1 VDSDIEIVYMVPKH
15 GGKDSKRVPV
25 ASSTSWSDLR
35 DRLATIMGYD
45 ANEEFSI
52 SYCFSNTAKSVC
64 NTLKDEDDYKGIID
78 YIQGHRRNA
87 APVQVLIL
95 DNVV

>member
-1 VDSDIEIVYMVPKH
+1 M
-15 GGKDSKRVPV
+15 GGKMVPV
-25 ASSTSWSDLR
+25 ASSTSWSDLW

-45 ANEEFSI
+45 TDEEFSI
-52 SYCFSNTAKSVC
+52 SYCFSNTAKSVR
-64 NTLKDEDDYKGIID
+64 NTLEDVDDYMGIVD
-78 YIQGHRRNA
+78 YIWGRRRNA

>member
-1 VDSDIEIVYMVPKH
+1 M
-15 GGKDSKRVPV
+15 GGKMVPV

-45 ANEEFSI
+45 TDEEFSI
-52 SYCFSNTAKSVC
+52 SYCFSNTAKSVR
-64 NTLKDEDDYKGIID
+64 NTLEDVDDYMGIVD
-78 YIQGHRRNA
+78 YIWGRRRNA

>member
-1 VDSDIEIVYMVPKH
+1 M
-15 GGKDSKRVPV
+15 VPV

-45 ANEEFSI
+45 TDEEFSI
-52 SYCFSNTAKSVC
+52 SYCFSNTAKSVR
-64 NTLKDEDDYKGIID
+64 NTLEDVDDYMGIVD
-78 YIQGHRRNA
+78 YIWGRRRNA